1 METALV
7 MLIVA
12 GCTGY
17 AAWTLMPSAA
27 RRALLQA
34 AGRAPRLQRLLQKNA
49 AAGACGGCDSCEST
63 PSSAAPDSKP
73 IVLHRRRAR

>member
-17 AAWTLMPSAA
+17 AAWTLMPSSAQ
-27 RRALLQA
+27 RALVQA
-34 AGRAPRLQRLLQKNA
+34 AGRLPRLQRLLRKNA
-49 AAGACGGCDSCEST
+49 TTGACGGCDSCEST
-63 PSSAAPDSKP
+63 PAAPETKP
-73 IVLHRRRAR
+73 VILHRRPRH